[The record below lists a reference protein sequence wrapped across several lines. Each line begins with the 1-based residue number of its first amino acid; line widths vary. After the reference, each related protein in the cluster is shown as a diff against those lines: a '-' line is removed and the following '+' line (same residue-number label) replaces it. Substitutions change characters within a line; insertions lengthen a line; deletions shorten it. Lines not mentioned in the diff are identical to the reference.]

1 MEKIMKDFGKI
12 TYKVIHVGGTNG
24 KGSVCQLIGNV
35 LMKKYKVGI
44 YTSPHLQRV
53 NERIVVDVEEIR
65 DEEIESYSFL
75 KKYNLT
81 YFEALTSIAI
91 KYFNDKGVDFAI
103 FEVGLGGRLDA
114 TNVLEPFIT
123 IITNV
128 SKEHEHFLGNR
139 IEDIANEKAGIIKNA
154 PVITACKGK
163 ALDIIKRKAKERKV
177 DLYIV
182 GNHIKW
188 KRIRKNVFLIE
199 GDEKYEIYCPLNGIF
214 QGENLAIAVKACEL
228 LGIEKEKILEG
239 IKDVRW
245 KGRMEKIGKYLLDG
259 AHNPEAIKRFAES
272 IHDFEFKKLII
283 VFGAMKDKNIKGM
296 VKNLPHGIV
305 IATTAKNRRSMP
317 AHKIA
322 EILKSVGRECIVA
335 KDIKEA
341 IKIAN
346 KLAGRED
353 LICITGSLYL
363 VGEAIK
369 EIYL

>member
-1 MEKIMKDFGKI
+1 MKDFGKI

-182 GNHIKW
+182 GKHIKW

-199 GDEKYEIYCPLNGIF
+199 GDERYEIYCPLNGIF

-239 IKDVRW
+239 IKNVRW